1 MQMSFRITNI
11 FFNFISW
18 KIKIF
23 FKRQL
28 RVFLIWTVS
37 FLTRGEIMFFFSP
50 KCRRLLASDIWHETR
65 MCFSILLATSNKV
78 GKMNMLSLLMR
89 IWYSWCKSPNCEN
102 SAHSER
108 WNKDHMIVD
117 RKTFFPSYKHLL
129 FAPEFS
135 ENIWPTETW
144 ILLLFLRIIDIIRR
158 DLIN

>member
-37 FLTRGEIMFFFSP
+37 FLTREEITFFSFAKVSP
-50 KCRRLLASDIWHETR
+50 FAASDIWHETR
-65 MCFSILLATSNKV
+65 TCFSILLATSNKV
-78 GKMNMLSLLMR
+78 GRMNMLSLLIR
-89 IWYSWCKSPNCEN
+89 IWYPWCKSSNCEN

-108 WNKDHMIVD
+108 WNKHHMIVV
-117 RKTFFPSYKHLL
+117 RKTFFPSYKRLL